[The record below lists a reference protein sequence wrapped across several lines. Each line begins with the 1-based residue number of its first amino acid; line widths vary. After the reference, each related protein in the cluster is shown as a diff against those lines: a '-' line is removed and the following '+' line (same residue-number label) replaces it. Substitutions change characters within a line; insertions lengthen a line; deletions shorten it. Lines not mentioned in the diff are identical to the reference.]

1 MPPLCFPLL
10 VKLPSLVGTK
20 DFADVVFHIG
30 NHALYAHR
38 CVIEARCPPL
48 FAVAIKD
55 RGKKGALTTLK
66 SDEKLVDIRSLSLVL
81 EYLYTGSVPFSDV
94 SPAEV
99 ISLIAHTELYQIVR
113 LRWLCERY
121 LQAVLTDDLFFTLML
136 VSDISGVA
144 RAKTLCMQ
152 YGATHFEKLIV
163 KRDQVA
169 TLGIELFR
177 EFVVFATLNNE
188 VLEDLNQMSFPNTIR
203 DEFKIIYT
211 AMANPDAFFSFKA
224 ANTTIPCHRAILYA
238 QTDKFKTL
246 FLDEVNQAPA
256 EGRYTLPKNVA
267 MPPEAFRSFL
277 TWVYYR
283 DTSFSAAHA
292 AQMLPLAHEFGINPL
307 IEECEGKLRKGISVH
322 SVIPILVLCFSE
334 WGKKSYKQELA
345 KPCLDFL
352 ILNFAKVDLS
362 TPRSAAINA
371 AIAESVRT
379 AVLTGIWK
387 PISGD
392 HNSSSAPISS
402 ATLADSDAAA
412 SESEATRTKKKN
424 RKTLD
429 IEIYGGTEDSTTDS
443 VNNTPKASH
452 RKSKVLSES
461 SEAHN
466 NGSTEEAEPT
476 SPKSPST
483 PSATTTEESTTAE
496 QPKAVEET
504 KPEVEKPAE
513 ESTTKEDEKSEE
525 TPAASAPAT
534 TAAEPL
540 PEKPAPVPAIAAL
553 EREANGSPKVF
564 RRQGSSQ
571 TSKSSPKSARSAE
584 KAEKAEKAE
593 REKAEKAEREKAE
606 KAAAAAEKAEK
617 AERER
622 AEKAE
627 KEREK
632 ERAKAAAAAEK
643 AELKVAEKEAAAKR
657 EVSPS
662 TAEKRAAL
670 ETRTSVKAI
679 KETFEQK
686 SKEDLAEKE
695 AANNRAARRRS
706 VRVEN
711 NLESSGSDQGS
722 KRVV

>member
-1 MPPLCFPLL
+1 M
-10 VKLPSLVGTK
+10 
-20 DFADVVFHIG
+20 
-30 NHALYAHR
+30 
-38 CVIEARCPPL
+38 IEARCPPL

-55 RGKKGALTTLK
+55 RGKKGNLTTLK

-121 LQAVLTDDLFFTLML
+121 LQAVLTDDLFFTLLL
-136 VSDISGVA
+136 VSDVSGVA
-144 RAKTLCMQ
+144 RCKTLCMQ

-177 EFVVFATLNNE
+177 EFVVFATLNTD

-246 FLDEVNQAPA
+246 FLDEVNQTPS

-267 MPPEAFRSFL
+267 MPPDAFRSFL

-283 DTSFSAAHA
+283 DTTFSAAHA
-292 AQMLPLAHEFGINPL
+292 AQMLPLAHEFSINAL

-379 AVLTGIWK
+379 AVLTGIWR
-387 PISGD
+387 PIGD
-392 HNSSSAPISS
+392 GSQASSSAPISS
-402 ATLADSDAAA
+402 ATAITDSDAA
-412 SESEATRTKKKN
+412 SESETTRAKKKN

-429 IEIYGGTEDSTTDS
+429 FEIHGGGTEDSTTDS
-443 VNNTPKASH
+443 VNTPKAAH

-461 SEAHN
+461 SEVPN
-466 NGSTEEAEPT
+466 NGSTEEAEPL
-476 SPKSPST
+476 SPKSPAT
-483 PSATTTEESTTAE
+483 PVAGDASVAPTAEEPKQVEEEKPIAAATEESTT
-496 QPKAVEET
+496 KDEE
-504 KPEVEKPAE
+504 KPE
-513 ESTTKEDEKSEE
+513 ESE
-525 TPAASAPAT
+525 PAADKPVL
-534 TAAEPL
+534 AEPL

-553 EREANGSPKVF
+553 ESQANGSPKVF

-571 TSKSSPKSARSAE
+571 ASKSSPKSARSAE

-606 KAAAAAEKAEK
+606 KAAAAAEKAEREK
-617 AERER
+617 AD
-622 AEKAE
+622 KAE
-627 KEREK
+627 KDRVKAE
-632 ERAKAAAAAEK
+632 KAAAAAEK
-643 AELKVAEKEAAAKR
+643 AELKAAEKDGRR

-686 SKEDLAEKE
+686 TKDDLAEKE

-722 KRVV
+722 KRVK